1 MLLQPVSSK
10 IIHTENRN
18 RRQDP
23 VKFEETITLRVNQN
37 YLMHPVSSEQ
47 YYSNCYF
54 YLAYRWLLD
63 S

>member
-1 MLLQPVSSK
+1 MIRMSNGFMLLHPVSSK

-18 RRQDP
+18 RRQDR

-47 YYSNCYF
+47 YYSNYYF
-54 YLAYRWLLD
+54 Y
-63 S
+63 